1 MVQEVVQEVVKLA
14 NYSLDQHCLQIR
26 QIVKLIYDIFK
37 IHTRHGNEYYHR
49 QAFSATIRSLHT
61 ALHSNNRLSWHVC
74 HMVLND
80 CDMTHEGDVIN
91 RQNGHIINRPSLFTL
106 LQKLHS
112 LAAIRQLE
120 AFYQYWQDKHSSLAS
135 INKIAEEAREFG
147 RAVLD
152 LDESSEDCE
161 PESVLVVQAYLVDAS
176 NDNDSGQ
183 EGDSQAIQE
192 AQALQE
198 VGKGEGGDGRKKGR
212 GKDPHDKVISKKKA
226 KRAGRKGVKKN
237 ADINMQPVEGMPSD
251 VLEQLYEHYW
261 LVLEGE
267 MVHKCTY
274 IYIHFCPSLSIYERD
289 VSVPTYYVCV
299 HVHMNVYIYVCI
311 YIYIYVCVCV

>member
-1 MVQEVVQEVVKLA
+1 MRRTSCSLLT
-14 NYSLDQHCLQIR
+14 YLLFSLD
-26 QIVKLIYDIFK
+26 
-37 IHTRHGNEYYHR
+37 EYLSPPVF
-49 QAFSATIRSLHT
+49 QALP
-61 ALHSNNRLSWHVC
+61 
-74 HMVLND
+74 
-80 CDMTHEGDVIN
+80 
-91 RQNGHIINRPSLFTL
+91 PSLRLPDLELRPPTLDVFTRVFT
-106 LQKLHS
+106 H
-112 LAAIRQLE
+112 
-120 AFYQYWQDKHSSLAS
+120 
-135 INKIAEEAREFG
+135 
-147 RAVLD
+147 
-152 LDESSEDCE
+152 
-161 PESVLVVQAYLVDAS
+161 
-176 NDNDSGQ
+176 DSGQ

-311 YIYIYVCVCV
+311 YIYICVVCV